1 MQSGSP
7 ALLGHLESPKDPDT
21 GNHVRPGKGAAEQ
34 ERGVTV
40 SQRAQCIPEDVRP
53 SAGGNPGPGR
63 AVPTGTPTWCPE
75 PAGLGWAQRPSCEP
89 RGP

>member
-7 ALLGHLESPKDPDT
+7 ALLGHLESPKDSDT

-53 SAGGNPGPGR
+53 PAGGNPGLGR
-63 AVPTGTPTWCPE
+63 AHGDPYLVPGARWTGLSPTPV
-75 PAGLGWAQRPSCEP
+75 L
-89 RGP
+89 